1 MKHLFLFLYL
11 LSSSFLFAQH
21 YEVGQEYN
29 FSSEGITYTV
39 SYDEDGRAHV
49 SRSQNENTEESK
61 AYIFTDRDYWTNIA
75 ADDNIVEMEATED
88 APVDNFW
95 IISFDPTNE
104 EVQAVQV
111 GGPKPSVTFSC
122 LCKGNSKGS
131 CSPSYVI
138 VRNTATVN
146 CVPEAG
152 CMRCKLVDKKVKGIE
167 YPHTFLILEAEEIIF
182 E

>member
-1 MKHLFLFLYL
+1 MLFFLFRFIIKPFNTKLMKHLFLFLYL

-61 AYIFTDRDYWTNIA
+61 AYIFTDQNYWTNIS
-75 ADDNIVEMEATED
+75 ADENVVEMGLVED
-88 APVDNFW
+88 APVHHFW
-95 IISFDPTNE
+95 VIDLNGKPTKATPYSE
-104 EVQAVQV
+104 YK
-111 GGPKPSVTFSC
+111 GGE
-122 LCKGNSKGS
+122 GS
-131 CSPSYVI
+131 Q
-138 VRNTATVN
+138 
-146 CVPEAG
+146 
-152 CMRCKLVDKKVKGIE
+152 LV
-167 YPHTFLILEAEEIIF
+167 LEANSVIF